1 MSVCPFAL
9 AMMEHRGSKKKQDL
23 PTDAIMLLKINTI
36 DDDNDDNTVEDAEDP
51 AEEPVVLPAKIGWIP
66 LPRFL
71 ILDPSNN

>member
-1 MSVCPFAL
+1 
-9 AMMEHRGSKKKQDL
+9 
-23 PTDAIMLLKINTI
+23 MLLKINTI

>member
-1 MSVCPFAL
+1 
-9 AMMEHRGSKKKQDL
+9 MMEHRGSKKKQDP

>member
-9 AMMEHRGSKKKQDL
+9 VMMEHRGSKKKDEL

-36 DDDNDDNTVEDAEDP
+36 DDDDDDNTVEDAKDP